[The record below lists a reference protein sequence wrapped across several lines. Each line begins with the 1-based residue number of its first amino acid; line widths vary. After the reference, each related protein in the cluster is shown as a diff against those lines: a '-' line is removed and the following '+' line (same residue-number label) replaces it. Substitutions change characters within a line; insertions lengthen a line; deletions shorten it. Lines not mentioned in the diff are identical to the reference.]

1 MVRGRV
7 SLSWCSIVLISLSRS
22 ARCDY
27 SMMVS
32 YYSIRPSV
40 LALWTV
46 CKLQVLHAQDH
57 PDDAFREPQWFRG
70 GVVNTS
76 ALHVRDPPIQD
87 WEERQTSVVLVLVP
101 TYRVIP
107 ANYCSVT
114 SK

>member
-1 MVRGRV
+1 M
-7 SLSWCSIVLISLSRS
+7 LISLSRS

-70 GVVNTS
+70 GVVRSSYSRLGGETN
-76 ALHVRDPPIQD
+76 Q
-87 WEERQTSVVLVLVP
+87 
-101 TYRVIP
+101 
-107 ANYCSVT
+107 CSPGT
-114 SK
+114 GPNLQGYTC